1 MVRALI
7 CRGPNLKVL
16 DVCWGAATDGGCSQ
30 VVAGEPVRCAG
41 LRLVI
46 EGDGKEPF
54 IFTVEPDATACPVA
68 ALGLLPALKRPAGAE
83 ALRKENGH
91 GHD

>member
-30 VVAGEPVRCAG
+30 VVAGEPVRCVG

-46 EGDGKEPF
+46 ERDGKEPF
-54 IFTVEPDATACPVA
+54 IFTVDPDATACPLA
-68 ALGLLPALKRPAGAE
+68 SLELLLEGGLR
-83 ALRKENGH
+83 
-91 GHD
+91 